1 MPECMHQHD
10 CTFFTFEP
18 VEESAFRKAFR
29 STLQVAQRDK
39 DMPWDEIDERY
50 TFNIVEV
57 AAMWN
62 TRGRLDKG
70 VVDRGGTDVGMA
82 SRIADLDEPE

>member
-29 STLQVAQRDK
+29 STLQVAQRD
-39 DMPWDEIDERY
+39 WSWG
-50 TFNIVEV
+50 NISRVYKSSV
-57 AAMWN
+57 SRSRQCFN